1 MKTLLS
7 ICVVTIL
14 VGVSDLN
21 PLLLWKPYQTWINE
35 VMSSSPHLFPGII
48 ILVLFVGVW
57 ISANH
62 ERQNSTAH

>member
-7 ICVVTIL
+7 ICVVMIL
-14 VGVSDLN
+14 VGASDLN

-48 ILVLFVGVW
+48 ILVLFVGIW
-57 ISANH
+57 ISASY
-62 ERQNSTAH
+62 ERQNSEGY